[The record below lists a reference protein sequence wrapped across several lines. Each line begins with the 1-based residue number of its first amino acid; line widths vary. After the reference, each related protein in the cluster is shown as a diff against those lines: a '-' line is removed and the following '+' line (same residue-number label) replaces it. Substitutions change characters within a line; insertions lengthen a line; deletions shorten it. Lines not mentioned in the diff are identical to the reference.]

1 MGGAANCVI
10 PRELNDGI
18 GKLIGGGANP
28 PLVDDGMVEVANIDG
43 TTEGI
48 PDGIDA
54 ENTSK

>member
-1 MGGAANCVI
+1 MI

-48 PDGIDA
+48 PDGIDGVRFGGCGG
-54 ENTSK
+54 EK